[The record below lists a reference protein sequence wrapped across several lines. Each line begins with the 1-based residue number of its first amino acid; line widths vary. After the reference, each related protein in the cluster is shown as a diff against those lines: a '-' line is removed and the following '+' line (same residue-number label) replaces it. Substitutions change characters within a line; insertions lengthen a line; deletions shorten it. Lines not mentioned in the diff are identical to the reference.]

1 MHEQWKEGRQF
12 HALALTGG
20 GYRGL
25 FTARALQVIEEHI
38 QQPIGSRFDLICGAS
53 IGGVI
58 ALAIAFEV
66 PMSRVVK
73 LFEEEGENIF
83 PPHKVSRN
91 AIGRIAGLIRYSKK
105 PKYSASVLRDAL
117 SKLIAADRVLGDAKH
132 PVAIPAV
139 NVTQGRPQVF
149 KTRHKAEWVRD
160 WKLKVGDIAI
170 ATAAAPTYFE
180 LAEVEGHLYA
190 DGGLFANAPDLIAIH
205 EAEHFLRVPVQD
217 IWLLS
222 IGATTKSYSL
232 SFRAGRQFGI
242 ADWMTED
249 RLFAVTIS
257 SQQQFVDQLV
267 SHRLGERYLRLDH
280 EPSQEQAR
288 DLGLDVATLDARRT
302 LTALAEKATTDIL
315 GNRMRRFLDH
325 TPSLQVME
333 VC

>member
-1 MHEQWKEGRQF
+1 MNEQWKEGRQF

-38 QQPIGSRFDLICGAS
+38 QQPIGSRFDLICGTS
-53 IGGVI
+53 IGGII

-73 LFEEEGENIF
+73 LFEEEGEHIF
-83 PPHKVSRN
+83 PPHKVAQGS
-91 AIGRIAGLIRYSKK
+91 IGRISDFLRYSRK
-105 PKYSASVLRDAL
+105 PKYSAGILRDVL
-117 SKLIAADRVLGDAKH
+117 SKLIPEDRLLADAKH

-160 WKLKVGDIAI
+160 WKLKVADVAI
-170 ATAAAPTYFE
+170 ATTAAPTYFE
-180 LAEVEGHLYA
+180 LADVGGHLYA

-205 EAEHFLRVPVQD
+205 EAEHFLQVPVQD

-222 IGATTKSYSL
+222 IGATTKSYSV

-242 ADWMTED
+242 SDWMTED

-267 SHRLGERYLRLDH
+267 SHRLGNRYLRLDH

-315 GNRMRRFLDH
+315 GNRVRPFLDH

-333 VC
+333 TP